1 MVVDDVW
8 EVLTFPNMERRPF
21 LNEKKTRMMVSIDG
35 W

>member
-21 LNEKKTRMMVSIDG
+21 LNEKKTNG